1 MDEVRKYKGNNALEI
16 GCGSGIVL
24 NTLTENFNLV
34 VGTDLDRNVFQFLK
48 VNPFINN
55 FINYKKNE
63 QFLLCCD
70 SVSPII
76 NLKFDLIVSNPPYLP
91 DDEKIKDITVHGGN
105 KGFETPLNFINQ
117 STRLLNMDG
126 KILIVISS
134 LISVKEFESEL
145 SKVKIKF
152 KITKTKKLFF
162 EELFLYE
169 IEQK

>member
-1 MDEVRKYKGNNALEI
+1 MDEVRKYKGSNALEI

-24 NTLTENFNLV
+24 NALTENFNLV
-34 VGTDLDRNVFQFLK
+34 VGTDLDKDVFRFVK
-48 VNPFINN
+48 GNTFINDFN
-55 FINYKKNE
+55 NYYQRE

-91 DDEKIKDITVHGGN
+91 DDEKIKDITVYGGKN
-105 KGFETPLNFINQ
+105 GFETPLNFINQ
-117 STRLLNMDG
+117 STRLLNVDG

-145 SKVKIKF
+145 SKVKMKF